1 MFRWNFQYFRSYR
14 KNDFFKSVKVLNP
27 TQVYVEESDNDD
39 ISSIVTVDAPLS
51 TIITSQDPPD
61 VSSVSI
67 GPAEIPSEISN
78 NVQSRSVVTFF
89 YTV

>member
-1 MFRWNFQYFRSYR
+1 M
-14 KNDFFKSVKVLNP
+14 LNP

-67 GPAEIPSEISN
+67 GPAEISS
-78 NVQSRSVVTFF
+78 NVQSRWVVVLSIKFRTKRLSAYLRQNLDPIFF
-89 YTV
+89 N